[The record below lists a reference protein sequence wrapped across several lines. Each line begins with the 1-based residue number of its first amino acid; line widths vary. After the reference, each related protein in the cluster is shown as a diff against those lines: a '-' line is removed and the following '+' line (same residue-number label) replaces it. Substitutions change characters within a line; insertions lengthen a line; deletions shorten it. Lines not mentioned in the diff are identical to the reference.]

1 MPFILS
7 EFFESMLRGLLR
19 DSEAAK
25 AFFEEFGLF
34 KAPELL
40 EKYVIASEVTVEVLD
55 VFLSRVFGTERG
67 SVAKGSGDL
76 SALLASLGCVSS
88 TDRRGGDLP
97 ARAGEPDK
105 APGDLRVR
113 VQDIERQLC
122 ALQRHLKMQADV
134 SQLVDS
140 LDARLGEIARECDKR
155 VSDVGSQVSA
165 VSEGVA
171 NLQKE
176 VRDRART
183 EDVRALSDAVSLLKK
198 GEWKLGDR
206 ISGVERV
213 VRDEVQGEI
222 KRLDAAAK
230 GATDALKR
238 TGVTDYDSSKPL
250 SGVIEYLTRV
260 CGGNVHEKG
269 FVEVTA
275 SSVYHGS
282 YEPQNAVE
290 LGTKSFFISNGD
302 KPGQWICYDF
312 KGRRVAPTSYS
323 IRTHDGNRFPRSWVL
338 EVSNTG
344 SEGSWTVVDTRENNG
359 DLNAKHVTRNFAVK
373 ARQLGSFHFVRLH
386 QTGKNAGGYDY
397 LYLNSLELFG
407 TLHQ

>member
-1 MPFILS
+1 
-7 EFFESMLRGLLR
+7 MLRGLLR

-76 SALLASLGCVSS
+76 SALLASVGCVSS

-105 APGDLRVR
+105 ATGDLRVR

-140 LDARLGEIARECDKR
+140 LDARLGEIARECDRR
-155 VSDVGSQVSA
+155 VSDVVSQVSA

-198 GEWKLGDR
+198 GERNLGDR
-206 ISGVERV
+206 IADVERV

-238 TGVTDYDSSKPL
+238 TGVTDIAYDSSKPL
-250 SGVIEYLTRV
+250 SGVIEYLTRE

-275 SSVYHGS
+275 SSVYDGA
-282 YEPQNAVE
+282 YAPQNAAE
-290 LGTKSFFISNGD
+290 LGTNSKFISND

-323 IRTHDGNRFPRSWVL
+323 IRTHDGSRFPRSWVL

-359 DLNAKHVTRNFAVK
+359 DLNAIHVTRNFAVK
-373 ARQLGSFHFVRLH
+373 APQLGSFRFVRLR
-386 QTGKNAGGYDY
+386 QTGKNAGGNDY